1 MMIIFLI
8 LGLVAVYYAA
18 RYFGW
23 GRNGTGSGIWNK
35 EHKEGSP
42 FEILK
47 DRYAKGEIN
56 IQEYEEMKRVIQ
68 EEEKINE

>member
-47 DRYAKGEIN
+47 DRYAN
-56 IQEYEEMKRVIQ
+56 C
-68 EEEKINE
+68 